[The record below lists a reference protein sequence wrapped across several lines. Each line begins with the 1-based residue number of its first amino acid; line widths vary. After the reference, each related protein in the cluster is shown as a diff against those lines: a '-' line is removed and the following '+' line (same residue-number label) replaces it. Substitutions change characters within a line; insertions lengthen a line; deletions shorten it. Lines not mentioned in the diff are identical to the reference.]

1 MGGRYV
7 IHVLSCFGEWVQK
20 GWWIL
25 CKWWWVAGISNY
37 LPTSLRFPNYFPAI
51 HRTPTT
57 SLKCSAWWKPLCSLN
72 PNAITTST
80 IPLPALLPLLLLLLL
95 PLPPPPLCLLLLLL
109 LYYYYYH
116 HYRDYNYNII
126 FAWVA
131 TIPHCILC
139 LSIERVMLPLQVD
152 YFIASAHLLIFNML
166 VSWIKG
172 SPIRHWCQY

>member
-25 CKWWWVAGISNY
+25 CKWCWVVGISNY

-109 LYYYYYH
+109 L
-116 HYRDYNYNII
+116 
-126 FAWVA
+126 
-131 TIPHCILC
+131 
-139 LSIERVMLPLQVD
+139 LPLPPPLPRLQLQ
-152 YFIASAHLLIFNML
+152 YHIRMSSHYTPLYPMSLNIAGDVAPTSGLFY
-166 VSWIKG
+166 S
-172 SPIRHWCQY
+172 